1 MPAAITLFPSSFT
14 NPRAVNGL
22 GSKTP
27 TIGMPIN
34 EENRLLVYGGKLMN
48 LAYSDGSEF
57 HTKSPTCSIS
67 SLTYA
72 CTDSGHKVQC
82 IWLIFLSLVLI
93 YTTSIYDI
101 DRCTTES
108 RVVDQ

>member
-1 MPAAITLFPSSFT
+1 MWGSWCEIQTRHCMLDSLIYHHSSSFT

-48 LAYSDGSEF
+48 LAYSDGSEYRF
-57 HTKSPTCSIS
+57 S
-67 SLTYA
+67 SLI
-72 CTDSGHKVQC
+72 GMPIVG
-82 IWLIFLSLVLI
+82 VLDPRPLTARGFVKLEGNNVI
-93 YTTSIYDI
+93 AAGMA
-101 DRCTTES
+101 
-108 RVVDQ
+108 